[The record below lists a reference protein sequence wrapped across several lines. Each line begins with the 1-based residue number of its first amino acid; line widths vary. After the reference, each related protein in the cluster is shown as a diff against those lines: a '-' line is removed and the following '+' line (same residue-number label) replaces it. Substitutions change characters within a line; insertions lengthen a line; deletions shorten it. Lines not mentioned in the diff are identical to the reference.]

1 MSTKIFYDNMLTTAK
16 LAELSAE
23 HSVET
28 EILLADYDQPVFK
41 IVKSTMEHSI
51 TQKYITK
58 NKLVT
63 EGFIRLSVYYQPPEG
78 EKLSVATQRIPFQ
91 KQFELPLENA
101 DVSFIN
107 VYGNCQYINAR
118 PQNPTRIDIRGAYM
132 FTVKVCGQSPV
143 KAVSAAKGN
152 AVCCNSREVA
162 SFYLSGQN
170 IRQFTIEDELDI
182 DSQQIKIIRIH
193 TCTPT
198 PAVTTYQGKLTSKGE
213 VVADIYYTLSDSRE
227 VKKYSHTFLYNQIID
242 VSEVKENHVA
252 YTDVSVTNVS
262 VSYDADSKKYLAGVT
277 VQLDAVSF
285 AKQEIIA
292 VTDAFSCCFDY
303 RSTEKQVLTDKNIYQ
318 VDKTLPFKFTADT
331 GRDSTVCHI
340 IFDISPVRSYYEI
353 NKTAVKAKVSANIIT
368 LNSQNEYEC
377 SEYSEDIMLS
387 WLENCGRN
395 DEILVKLTAGDSS
408 FVQSG
413 DKVQVNVNLYAQG
426 FVIEKE
432 QLTLLES
439 FEEDTDNPCSDDNG
453 NLTVYYAQKGE
464 QVFDIAKQHRAQPQH
479 IMDENELQNDILMAD
494 QMIFIPA
501 FEQ

>member
-1 MSTKIFYDNMLTTAK
+1 MSTKIFYDNMLSTAR

-28 EILLADYDQPVFK
+28 EILLADYDPPVFK
-41 IVKSTMEHSI
+41 IVKSTMEHST

-58 NKLVT
+58 NKLVI
-63 EGFIRLSVYYQPPEG
+63 EGFIKLSVYYQPPEG

-91 KQFELPLENA
+91 KQFELPVENA
-101 DVSFIN
+101 DTSFIN

-132 FTVKVCGQSPV
+132 FTVKVCGQNSV
-143 KAVSAAKGN
+143 KTVTAAKGN
-152 AVCCNSREVA
+152 AVCCNSRELA

-182 DSQQIKIIRIH
+182 DTQQIKIIRIQ

-213 VVADIYYTLSDSRE
+213 IVADIFYTLPDSRDI
-227 VKKYSHTFLYNQIID
+227 KKYSHTFLYNQVID

-262 VSYDADSKKYLAGVT
+262 VSYSSDSKKYLAGVT

-292 VTDAFSCCFDY
+292 VTDAFSCNFDY
-303 RSTEKQVLTDKNIYQ
+303 SKTEKQTFTDTNIYQ
-318 VDKTLPFKFTADT
+318 VDKVLPFKFTADT
-331 GRDSTVCHI
+331 GRENTVCHI
-340 IFDISPVRSYYEI
+340 IFDISPVKSYYEI
-353 NKTAVKAKVSANIIT
+353 NKTAVKAKVAANIIT
-368 LNSQNEYEC
+368 LNTQNEYEC
-377 SEYSEDIMLS
+377 CVYSEDVMLS

-395 DEILVKLTAGDSS
+395 DEISVKLTAGDSS
-408 FVQSG
+408 FTQSG
-413 DKVQVNVNLYAQG
+413 DKVQVNVTLYAQG

-432 QLTLLES
+432 QVNLLEN
-439 FEEDTDNPCSDDNG
+439 FEEDTDNPYRDDDG
-453 NLTVYYAQKGE
+453 TLTVYYAQKGE
-464 QVFDIAKQHRAQPQH
+464 QVFEIAKQHRAQPQQ
-479 IMDENELQNDILMAD
+479 IMAENELQSDVLTAE